1 MDIRSAQ
8 QRAWE
13 NKVAKGFNTT
23 DIPLEFCLL
32 QGDIAEA
39 FATWAGITG
48 HDDQLPDLSPDGFA
62 GRAELDRSA
71 LTALDAAAAPGRRE
85 QVARTAMQ
93 ERLAIAVERYDAGD
107 TTSELNVIDSWVQ
120 GVRELFDSMPTEGEE
135 AAVHITRRMAA
146 VPAAYRQLAQT
157 LLDVARHGRPPTRLQ
172 AEEVARQCADW
183 SDPADSLRTSTPG
196 RSAWAPWAWT
206 RSARPWP
213 APPRAFA
220 PGDPATAAG
229 AGG

>member
-62 GRAELDRSA
+62 GRTELDRSTLAA
-71 LTALDAAAAPGRRE
+71 LETA
-85 QVARTAMQ
+85 
-93 ERLAIAVERYDAGD
+93 
-107 TTSELNVIDSWVQ
+107 
-120 GVRELFDSMPTEGEE
+120 
-135 AAVHITRRMAA
+135 
-146 VPAAYRQLAQT
+146 
-157 LLDVARHGRPPTRLQ
+157 
-172 AEEVARQCADW
+172 
-183 SDPADSLRTSTPG
+183 
-196 RSAWAPWAWT
+196 
-206 RSARPWP
+206 
-213 APPRAFA
+213 
-220 PGDPATAAG
+220 ATAAPRPACRPRRSRG
-229 AGG
+229 NAPTGPTQPTP